1 MTGLRLGLREVR
13 VSYPGFTLGPV
24 TAELEGPGLVS
35 IVGPS
40 GSGKSTLL
48 SLVAGLLPPGS
59 GGITYDGKDLRP
71 LGDAAR
77 ARLRRARVAV
87 AVQQPY
93 FLPEF
98 DLAANLGFARCREPE
113 TWLARVGL
121 AAQAHQAVAGL
132 SGGEQARANTVR
144 ALGAGTPLVCLDEP
158 TAMLDERNAAEM
170 RGLIAAASRDRLIV
184 VATHDLEMEEHS
196 RALWRL
202 ERGAFRVEARA

>member
-1 MTGLRLGLREVR
+1 MRLGLSDVR
-13 VSYPGFTLGPV
+13 IVYPGFTLGPV
-24 TAELEGPGLVS
+24 TVELQGPGLVS

-48 SLVAGLLPPGS
+48 SLVAGLMPPATGS
-59 GGITYDGKDLRP
+59 VTYDGTDLRP

-77 ARLRRARVAV
+77 ARFRRAKVAV

-93 FLPEF
+93 FLPEL

-113 TWLARVGL
+113 TWLARVDL
-121 AAQAHQAVAGL
+121 SAQARQAVTGL
-132 SGGEQARANTVR
+132 SGGEQARANAVR

-170 RGLIAAASRDRLIV
+170 RALIAAASRDRLVV
-184 VATHDLEMEEHS
+184 VATHDLDMEEHS
-196 RALWRL
+196 RELWRL
-202 ERGAFRVEARA
+202 ERGVFRPEAHA